1 MFAVSAAW
9 YTEQCV
15 PRPFSQL
22 WGFAVGFFLWGLG
35 SVFGSSNPKFGGMKL
50 LLSLA

>member
-22 WGFAVGFFLWGLG
+22 WGLFFLWGLG